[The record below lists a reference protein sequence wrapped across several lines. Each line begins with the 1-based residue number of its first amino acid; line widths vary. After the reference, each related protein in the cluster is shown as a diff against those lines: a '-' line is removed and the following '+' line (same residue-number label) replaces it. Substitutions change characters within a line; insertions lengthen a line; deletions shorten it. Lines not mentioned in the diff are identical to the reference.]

1 MINSTEKQFEQH
13 AHGGMDSKRIYW
25 QDLNKRKFLVTHT
38 IVDTD
43 AATAAKYGVIF
54 TAPYPCILLSMRET
68 HKTAGSDGGTVTV
81 DIEKL
86 TSGQALDAGVSMLNS
101 ALSLKSTANTP
112 QSATLTATLA
122 NRNLATDDRIA
133 LKDAGTLTAVNHVNI
148 ILELQIT

>member
-1 MINSTEKQFEQH
+1 MNETIEEQLNKHVHSGTDSQQVLWRDLGQKQFLI
-13 AHGGMDSKRIYW
+13 S
-25 QDLNKRKFLVTHT
+25 HT
-38 IVDTD
+38 VVDTD
-43 AATAAKYGVIF
+43 AATVAKYGVIF

-122 NRNLATDDRIA
+122 NRNLDTNERVA
-133 LKDAGTLTAVNHVNI
+133 LKDAGVLTTVNHVNI
-148 ILELQIT
+148 TLELQIK